1 MKMSLYMYQFAYT
14 PESWAAQIK
23 HPENRIE
30 KVGKASCEAAG
41 GKFIGAWLSFGE
53 YDAVLI
59 ADMPNEESMGGLAMA
74 IAAGGALKA
83 SKTTVLM
90 TGTQGVEALKKAANV
105 AKGYHPAR

>member
-1 MKMSLYMYQFAYT
+1 MALFMYQFAYT

-41 GKFIGAWLSFGE
+41 GKLLGAWLSFGE

-59 ADMPNEESMGGLAMA
+59 ADVPNEESMAGLALA
-74 IAAGGALKA
+74 IAAGGALK
-83 SKTTVLM
+83 SSRTTLLM
-90 TGTQGVEALKKAANV
+90 SGAQGVEALKNAGKV
-105 AKGYHPAR
+105 AQGYRPAK